1 MMKKLSF
8 LGLFS
13 LLLLSCTPKDPVQ
26 QAWETLYPQ
35 IEKSIVAPTFQDK
48 DFLITDFGAVPD
60 DSLVLNHQAINEA
73 ILACSNEGGGRV
85 VVPAGVWHTGPLTL
99 KSNVNLHI
107 REGATLLFTAD
118 TTQYP
123 FVLTRWEG
131 VDCYNFQPMIY
142 AYGESN
148 IALTGKGKVDGGA
161 SRENWWAMCGAT
173 RYGWQE
179 GMISQRTGR
188 PKLLQWAE
196 DKVPIE
202 ERRLTPEDGMR
213 PQLVNFYKCE
223 NVLIEDLTLL
233 RSPFWVVH
241 PLMCKNLTVRGLYI
255 ENDGPNGDGCDPES
269 CDGVLIENC
278 HFNTGDDCIA
288 IKSGRNND
296 GRKWSMPSQNIIVR
310 HCKMLDGHGGV
321 VIGSEISGGYKN
333 LFAHDCEMNS
343 PNLDRVIRIKTSTCR
358 GGIIENIYAR
368 DITVGECREAVLRIN
383 LQYENREIC
392 ERSFPPIVRN
402 VHLENITCQKS
413 RYGVLIIGL
422 EEGTNVYDIS
432 VKNCDF
438 NGVTDEKKNSISGLT
453 DNIVFENLKING
465 EIVES
470 PGPLASAQ

>member
-1 MMKKLSF
+1 MKKII
-8 LGLFS
+8 LGG
-13 LLLLSCTPKDPVQ
+13 LLCLLVASCSTTKDPVQ
-26 QAWETLYPQ
+26 QAWDELYPQ
-35 IEKSIVAPTFQDK
+35 IEKSIVAPTFNDK
-48 DFLITDFGAVPD
+48 DYLITDFGAVADEPAI
-60 DSLVLNHQAINEA
+60 LNHEAINRA
-73 ILACSNEGGGRV
+73 IQTCSDAGGGRV
-85 VVPAGVWHTGPLTL
+85 VVPAGVWHTGAITL

-107 REGATLLFTAD
+107 QEGGTLLFT
-118 TTQYP
+118 TQTEYYP

-142 AYGESN
+142 AYGETN
-148 IALTGKGKVDGGA
+148 IALTGKGTVDGGA
-161 SRENWWAMCGAT
+161 SRDDWWAMCGSP
-173 RYGWQE
+173 RYGWVE

-296 GRKWSMPSQNIIVR
+296 GRKWDMPSQNIIVR

-333 LFAHDCEMNS
+333 LFAHDCEMSS
-343 PNLDRVIRIKTSTCR
+343 PNLDRVIRIKTSNCR
-358 GGIIENIYAR
+358 GGLIENVYVR
-368 DITVGECREAVLRIN
+368 NITVGECREAVLRIN

-392 ERSFPPIVRN
+392 DRSFPPIVRN
-402 VHLENITCQKS
+402 VHLENVTCQKS
-413 RYGVLIIGL
+413 KYGVLLIGL
-422 EEGTNVYDIS
+422 EEGTNIYDIS
-432 VKNCDF
+432 VKNSEF
-438 NGVTDEKKNSISGLT
+438 NGVSDPELNSITGLT
-453 DNIVFENLKING
+453 DNVVFENLKING
-465 EIVES
+465 TIVES
-470 PGPLASAQ
+470 PKTEAAI